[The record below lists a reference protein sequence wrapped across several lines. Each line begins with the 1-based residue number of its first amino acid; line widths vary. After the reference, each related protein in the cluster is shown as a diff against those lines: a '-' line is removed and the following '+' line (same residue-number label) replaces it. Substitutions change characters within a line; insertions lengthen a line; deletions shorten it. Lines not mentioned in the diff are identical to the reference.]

1 MSFFVR
7 SLQALITSKALRIWV
22 LPVAIT
28 ILFLVSTYVFV
39 WVNTQQ
45 RQSPQSLGDSKG
57 AKLVLEEIAHKDPKP
72 DEAPKTSRAEFER
85 NQKMLSSKN
94 SIDSPNQS
102 SSSSIDQFASWLQTY
117 QKLDCLEGS
126 NCTIHDPR
134 KVMQFLKVGQK
145 LAKKRKPVFQRLITQ
160 DPEKALELA
169 IPQELSVKLPPSI
182 SAHLENWVSGYGNV
196 RTHYD
201 CKAKDH
207 GSCDLERSIETQ
219 DGQLKNAHTY
229 GSRNA
234 ILNLEGI
241 HYWGVSIGDDMA
253 IAEHPYRVVQERGN
267 QKIFIS
273 PARNWHSKIRLSKI
287 CSPNRWPKQKGV
299 PKSYEKP

>member
-28 ILFLVSTYVFV
+28 ILFFFGFNLCI
-39 WVNTQQ
+39 
-45 RQSPQSLGDSKG
+45 RLGKHPTKTKPSKPRDSKG

-145 LAKKRKPVFQRLITQ
+145 LAKK
-160 DPEKALELA
+160 
-169 IPQELSVKLPPSI
+169 
-182 SAHLENWVSGYGNV
+182 ENL
-196 RTHYD
+196 
-201 CKAKDH
+201 C
-207 GSCDLERSIETQ
+207 
-219 DGQLKNAHTY
+219 
-229 GSRNA
+229 
-234 ILNLEGI
+234 
-241 HYWGVSIGDDMA
+241 
-253 IAEHPYRVVQERGN
+253 
-267 QKIFIS
+267 F
-273 PARNWHSKIRLSKI
+273 
-287 CSPNRWPKQKGV
+287 KG
-299 PKSYEKP
+299 